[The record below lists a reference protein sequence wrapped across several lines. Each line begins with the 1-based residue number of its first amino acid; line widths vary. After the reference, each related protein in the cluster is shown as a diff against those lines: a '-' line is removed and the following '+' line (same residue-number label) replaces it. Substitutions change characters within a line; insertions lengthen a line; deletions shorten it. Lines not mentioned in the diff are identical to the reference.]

1 MSRMSRELT
10 LVLLGSG
17 LLTAGYFA
25 WPEADG
31 VEAAN
36 AANQAEADRTYRSH
50 GGAIIFF
57 SPFSSR
63 PAAGPGAGAA
73 AAPRGGFG
81 RIGSFMS
88 GGGGS

>member
-1 MSRMSRELT
+1 MARMSRELT

-25 WPEADG
+25 LPEADEIRG
-31 VEAAN
+31 GDAADN
-36 AANQAEADRTYRSH
+36 TEVSRTYRSH
-50 GGAIIFF
+50 SGSILFF
-57 SPFSSR
+57 STFSSR
-63 PAAGPGAGAA
+63 SVARPTAGLASAQ
-73 AAPRGGFG
+73 RGGFG